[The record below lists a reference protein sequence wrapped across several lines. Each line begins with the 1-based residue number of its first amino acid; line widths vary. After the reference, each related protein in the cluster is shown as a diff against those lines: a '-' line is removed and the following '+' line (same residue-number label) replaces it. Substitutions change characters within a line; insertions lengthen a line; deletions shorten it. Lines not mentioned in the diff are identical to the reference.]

1 MVYIVIA
8 AIWLVVSVFYGA
20 LGMGIGP
27 GAVMIFC
34 GMILGLSGSIIHL
47 LVYAYNVELKW
58 YYAGLVISL
67 ASVLLTII
75 IIGGDTTE
83 TEILI
88 FLWVFYAIPGYLIY
102 IVISMLPA
110 LKKRKVA

>member
-8 AIWLVVSVFYGA
+8 AIWFVVSVSYGA
-20 LGMGIGP
+20 LGMGVGP

-34 GMILGLSGSIIHL
+34 GMILGLSGSIIHF

-88 FLWVFYAIPGYLIY
+88 FLWVFYAIPSHLIY
-102 IVISMLPA
+102 IVISMLPG